1 MSHEAVSNSP
11 LAANIIAINPEARFS
26 EVIKFGIYFIVKS
39 DIVIRNWSKNKKIFF
54 LLLLDLY
61 QIIYYLMI
69 DFAGIRIA
77 VDFDG
82 TIVEHEYPEI
92 GKEKLFAFQTLNE
105 LDKMGARLILWT
117 FRTGKELDNAVEYC
131 RKNGIEFYAVN
142 KNYPEE
148 IFDETVSRKIDA
160 DIYIDDKNIGG
171 FPGWS
176 EIWQLLNPFELQ
188 QQQAEKRMASV
199 RRNIFKRLFPKKTKS
214 NEN

>member
-1 MSHEAVSNSP
+1 M
-11 LAANIIAINPEARFS
+11 FDFTG
-26 EVIKFGIYFIVKS
+26 IK
-39 DIVIRNWSKNKKIFF
+39 
-54 LLLLDLY
+54 
-61 QIIYYLMI
+61 
-69 DFAGIRIA
+69 IA

-82 TIVEHEYPEI
+82 TIVDHQFPAI
-92 GKEKLFAFQTLNE
+92 GKEKLFAFQTLRE
-105 LDKMGARLILWT
+105 LEKLGARLILWT
-117 FRTGKELDNAVEYC
+117 FRTGKELDEAVEYC

-176 EIWQLLNPFELQ
+176 GVWQILTPYELQ
-188 QQQAEKRMASV
+188 QQEVEKRISSA
-199 RRNIFKRLFPKKTKS
+199 RKNIFKRLFTLKPKS